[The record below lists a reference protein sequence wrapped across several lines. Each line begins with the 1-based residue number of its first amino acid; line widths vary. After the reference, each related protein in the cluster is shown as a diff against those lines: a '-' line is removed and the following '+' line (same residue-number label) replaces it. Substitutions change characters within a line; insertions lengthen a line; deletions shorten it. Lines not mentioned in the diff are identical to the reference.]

1 MPPAVSNLA
10 TLPNVKTLHDPA
22 AQKEILER
30 LDRVTPESP
39 RLWGRMTASQMI
51 CHLTDSF
58 RGVLG
63 DFPVST
69 GPGPL
74 PGPILK
80 FVALRMPIQW
90 PHNVQTR
97 PEVDQEIR
105 GTRPAEFAAD
115 VAALKSTLHRFVSNP
130 QAIGPRHPIFGP
142 MSEFEWM
149 RWGYLHMDHHLR
161 QFGN

>member
-1 MPPAVSNLA
+1 M
-10 TLPNVKTLHDPA
+10 KTFRDHET
-22 AQKEILER
+22 QREILTR

-39 RLWGRMTASQMI
+39 RRWGRMTAHQMI
-51 CHLTDSF
+51 CHLSDSF

-63 DFPVST
+63 DFPVSP

-80 FVALRMPIQW
+80 FVALRMPIKW

-97 PEVDQEIR
+97 PEVDQQVG
-105 GTRPAEFAAD
+105 GTRPAVFAAD
-115 VAALKSTLHRFVSNP
+115 VATLKSAFQRFVSNP
-130 QAIGPRHPIFGP
+130 RAIGSSHPIFGP
-142 MSEFEWM
+142 MSEFDWM

-161 QFGN
+161 QFGK

>member
-1 MPPAVSNLA
+1 M
-10 TLPNVKTLHDPA
+10 KTLRDPET
-22 AQKEILER
+22 QKEILTR
-30 LDRVTPESP
+30 LDGITPESK
-39 RLWGRMTASQMI
+39 RRWGRMTAHQMV
-51 CHLTDSF
+51 CHLSDSF

-63 DFPVST
+63 DFPVSP

-80 FVALRMPIQW
+80 FVALRMPIRW

-97 PEVDQEIR
+97 PEVDQQIG

-115 VAALKSTLHRFVSNP
+115 VAALKSAFHRFVSNP
-130 QAIGPRHPIFGP
+130 RAIGSSHPIFGP
-142 MSEFEWM
+142 MSEFDWM

-161 QFGN
+161 QFGK